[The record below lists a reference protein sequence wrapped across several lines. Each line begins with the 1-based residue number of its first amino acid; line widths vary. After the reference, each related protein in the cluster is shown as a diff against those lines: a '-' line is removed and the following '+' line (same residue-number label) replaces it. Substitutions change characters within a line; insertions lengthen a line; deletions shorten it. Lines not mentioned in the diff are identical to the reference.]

1 MVAVL
6 VLLSWPFWFDV
17 EAGNIMIFVL
27 LLAVWSLAGRSWAIG
42 GFLGLLLLAPRPLML
57 PVAVWLLWKHPR
69 WRVPFAVMFIV
80 QAAIVLL
87 SGWAAP
93 WIGALIGSSTEIG
106 SALNFGPSRLIGL
119 AWVPIGLVIA
129 AYCTWRGRLGI
140 ASLAASP
147 YWLPY
152 YFLMPFLESPWGRA
166 RCDNRKRS
174 SMSTSGLAM
183 RNWPAAAPTIWRGAT
198 ALAIAYLLVRW
209 ALLVPDQGGIH
220 GIDAR
225 TYWGTSLEDPYPGP
239 QIGMPGAYLYSP
251 AFIEALTPAR
261 LLPWELFH
269 ALWTGLSIAALAFL
283 VTPVGGAL
291 ALTLLPFVF
300 RDVFIGN
307 IHLMLGVAI
316 AIGLRYPPAGP
327 SCS

>member
-1 MVAVL
+1 MTSSAVAFHRVSPRFVLGGAVLALLVLLNFYLFTRTDWTMLHGGAGADWTIFGEAGQRAVHGGALYAAEDNYAFRYSPLLAYLFAAIAPIGPLAWRALHVVAAASLGLRSPWLAVL

-152 YFLMPFLESPWGRA
+152 YFLMLFLESPWGRA
-166 RCDNRKRS
+166 RDV
-174 SMSTSGLAM
+174 T
-183 RNWPAAAPTIWRGAT
+183 
-198 ALAIAYLLVRW
+198 
-209 ALLVPDQGGIH
+209 
-220 GIDAR
+220 
-225 TYWGTSLEDPYPGP
+225 
-239 QIGMPGAYLYSP
+239 
-251 AFIEALTPAR
+251 
-261 LLPWELFH
+261 
-269 ALWTGLSIAALAFL
+269 TGSAH
-283 VTPVGGAL
+283 
-291 ALTLLPFVF
+291 
-300 RDVFIGN
+300 R
-307 IHLMLGVAI
+307 
-316 AIGLRYPPAGP
+316 
-327 SCS
+327 